1 MKPALVATWEDAFAS
16 WAQGPGKTEEQR
28 CENAIKAIRDAISKS
43 GQLNHR
49 DINIFVQGSY
59 RNRVNVRQDS
69 DVDVAVLCHNTFY
82 YDLPEGATAEDYGIK
97 PAKYDYSAF
106 KNELQSALT
115 SHFGSVAVT
124 RGNKAF
130 DIKENSYRV
139 EADAA
144 PFFDYREYTGINRF
158 RAGVKIISDSSEV
171 IENWPEQHYENGVSK
186 NDATNRR
193 FKRLV
198 RIFKHLAI
206 DMSDAGESAAKALP
220 GFFIECL
227 VFNVPNGDFGCSSYA
242 DDVRNVILHIYKNTK
257 EDASCKGWTEV
268 NGIKYL
274 FHSTQKWTR
283 EQAKAFA
290 LAAWQYVGFTS

>member
-1 MKPALVATWEDAFAS
+1 MEPALVATWEDTFTS

-28 CENAIKAIRDAISKS
+28 CENAIKAIRDAINKS
-43 GQLNHR
+43 DQLNHR
-49 DINIFVQGSY
+49 DINVFVQGSY
-59 RNRVNVRQDS
+59 RNRVNVRLDS

-82 YDLPEGATAEDYGIK
+82 YDLPEGATAEGYGIE
-97 PAKYDYSAF
+97 PSKYDYSVF
-106 KNELQSALT
+106 KNELQAALT
-115 SHFGSVAVT
+115 SHFGSAAVT
-124 RGNKAF
+124 RCNKAF

-139 EADAA
+139 EADVA
-144 PFFDYREYTGINRF
+144 PFFDYREYSGINRF
-158 RAGVKIISDSSEV
+158 RAGVKLISDSSEV
-171 IENWPEQHYENGVSK
+171 IKNWPEQHYENGVSK

-198 RIFKHLAI
+198 RIFKRLAI
-206 DMSDAGESAAKALP
+206 NMSDTGESATKDLP

-227 VFNVPNGDFGCSSYA
+227 VFNVPNDDFGRSSYT
-242 DDVRNVILHIYKNTK
+242 DDVRNVIVHIYQNTK
-257 EDASCKGWTEV
+257 EDDSCKGWTEV

-283 EQAKAFA
+283 QQANAFA